1 MNFIFHWKVV
11 EIFSDTGSSGGQP
24 SYLVV
29 HNIRSV
35 LIRCPDKSAGLS
47 RVAGG
52 TRHQRSDIR
61 SDFTATLSTSFR

>member
-1 MNFIFHWKVV
+1 MNFIFRWKVV

-29 HNIRSV
+29 HNIRSTF
-35 LIRCPDKSAGLS
+35 IRCPDKSARLS

-52 TRHQRSDIR
+52 TQHQCSDIR
-61 SDFTATLSTSFR
+61 SDFTATLPTPFR